1 MYLTFFVS
9 LHMYSSRRKLN
20 RMKIVPIDMN
30 EMTIFSIEVIIK
42 PTGTKQDIMKIFATN
57 NCISNITKTLFLYL
71 FISWTMYGKVLIVPE
86 ECFVVTVTLLVS
98 FPSVGYSWD
107 DLFPA
112 WLTAHWLY
120 EDVTTDPYY
129 T

>member
-1 MYLTFFVS
+1 M
-9 LHMYSSRRKLN
+9 
-20 RMKIVPIDMN
+20 
-30 EMTIFSIEVIIK
+30 
-42 PTGTKQDIMKIFATN
+42 
-57 NCISNITKTLFLYL
+57 C
-71 FISWTMYGKVLIVPE
+71 GKVLIVPE

-120 EDVTTDPYY
+120 EDVTTDLYY
-129 T
+129 TKFVYKHTALSAWLYFRRSIHIPE